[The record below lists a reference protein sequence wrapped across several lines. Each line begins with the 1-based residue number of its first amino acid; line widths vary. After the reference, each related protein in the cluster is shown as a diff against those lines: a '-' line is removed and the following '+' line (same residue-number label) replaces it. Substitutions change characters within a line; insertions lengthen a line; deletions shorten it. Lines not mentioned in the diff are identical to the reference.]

1 MYPSSRMQ
9 SQNALQQTC
18 LCEHLQWRMK
28 QANYKHIYSISDSTH
43 TTNDKKY

>member
-18 LCEHLQWRMK
+18 LGEHLQWWMK
-28 QANYKHIYSISDSTH
+28 QANYKNIYSISYSKH
-43 TTNDKKY
+43 KTNDKKY